1 MPTELPIACSLTAAE
16 LPARLAE
23 IGAIGRASLLGA
35 EVSPSTAVLSFRGG
49 GDTRA
54 RLEAIVAAEADCCA
68 FLAMSLRD
76 TGAGAIE
83 LRIAAP
89 PGGEPVMHE
98 LVAAFQAAERP
109 TRTGVSSE

>member
-1 MPTELPIACSLTAAE
+1 
-16 LPARLAE
+16 
-23 IGAIGRASLLGA
+23 
-35 EVSPSTAVLSFRGG
+35 
-49 GDTRA
+49 
-54 RLEAIVAAEADCCA
+54 
-68 FLAMSLRD
+68 MSLRG